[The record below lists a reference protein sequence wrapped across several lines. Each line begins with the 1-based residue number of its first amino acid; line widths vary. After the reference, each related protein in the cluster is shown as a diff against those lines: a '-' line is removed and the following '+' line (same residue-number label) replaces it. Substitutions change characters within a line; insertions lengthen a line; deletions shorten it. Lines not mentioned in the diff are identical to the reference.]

1 MKGEMIPEFRGWGD
15 VIPKLLVRV
24 REEDVMMDTQVRER
38 GQGEREPGRCH
49 APGFEGTTGQGMQ
62 AVARKPDNV
71 RKRIGPR
78 SLPQS
83 CGRLDFSPLRPISDF
98 SAVVG

>member
-1 MKGEMIPEFRGWGD
+1 MIPEFRGWGD

-49 APGFEGTTGQGMQ
+49 APGFE
-62 AVARKPDNV
+62 K
-71 RKRIGPR
+71 
-78 SLPQS
+78 
-83 CGRLDFSPLRPISDF
+83 
-98 SAVVG
+98 